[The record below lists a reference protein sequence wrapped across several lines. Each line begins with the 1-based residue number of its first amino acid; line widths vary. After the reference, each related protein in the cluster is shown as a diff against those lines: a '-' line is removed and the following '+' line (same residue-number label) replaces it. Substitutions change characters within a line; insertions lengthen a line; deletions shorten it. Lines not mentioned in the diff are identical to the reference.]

1 MRSGDD
7 GSFWNGN
14 KHSWHSNSKPS
25 LYHNCASSVKVFDF
39 NDDVRTNCGLLH
51 LLFVNSISCSSK
63 ELNFS
68 SLGVKLTSAQ
78 GLTLP
83 KSQAQ
88 WASSCYNCPR
98 AHTLRVELPQV
109 PKINSG
115 SILTATASIVILARA
130 KDGIFTL
137 QFTKFLRAAGVRL
150 HGIDKADDVNM
161 VYWCRV
167 CLSGQKL

>member
-1 MRSGDD
+1 M
-7 GSFWNGN
+7 
-14 KHSWHSNSKPS
+14 
-25 LYHNCASSVKVFDF
+25 
-39 NDDVRTNCGLLH
+39 
-51 LLFVNSISCSSK
+51 LFANSISCSSK
-63 ELNFS
+63 ELIFLS
-68 SLGVKLTSAQ
+68 VGVKLTSAQ

-137 QFTKFLRAAGVRL
+137 QFTKFLRAGGVRL
-150 HGIDKADDVNM
+150 HGIDDMIKSLPRWAERKYTGLLSDIM
-161 VYWCRV
+161 SEFGQPMPLQECCRLYYV
-167 CLSGQKL
+167 TSSL